1 MSNFGKNLALWVIIG
16 LLLVALFNL
25 FQQPGDER
33 SLSSIPFSDFLAE
46 VSNGQIREV
55 TIKGNNITGV
65 YTDGRGF
72 QTYTPNDPNLVERL
86 HKRGVVI
93 KAVPTDDGSP
103 SLSVRDLGD
112 RVLIHC
118 FAGCE
123 PAEVMD
129 AVDLSLAEL
138 FVQRENHGPM
148 RRRERWDARAL
159 LKLLRSE
166 AGIVLIA
173 ANDIAEGQTP
183 KPDDYE
189 RLRVAVGRIV
199 RVVGVAG

>member
-1 MSNFGKNLALWVIIG
+1 MNALAKAGGTSPIDR
-16 LLLVALFNL
+16 LLSRLEGV
-25 FQQPGDER
+25 
-33 SLSSIPFSDFLAE
+33 
-46 VSNGQIREV
+46 RE
-55 TIKGNNITGV
+55 TAPAQYAAKC
-65 YTDGRGF
+65 
-72 QTYTPNDPNLVERL
+72 PA
-86 HKRGVVI
+86 H
-93 KAVPTDDGSP
+93 DDGSP